1 MRAWLLVVAVA
12 AVVVLAMAAVAVDRH
27 SIITSSVIGV
37 SAQCKDGMYSTSKH
51 DRGTCSGHG
60 GVKRWIMQ

>member
-1 MRAWLLVVAVA
+1 MREWLIIAAVGGVVA
-12 AVVVLAMAAVAVDRH
+12 LAMAVVNIDRDG
-27 SIITSSVIGV
+27 IITSSVIGV
-37 SAQCKDGMYSTSKH
+37 SAQCEDGMYSTSKH